1 MEEALSIFKKEIRIN
16 TDEKQKDEYHEK
28 IFDRYFEI
36 LETGAYPD
44 KNTISEEL
52 EKIMNGIEI
61 VKKSL
66 KDFSSY

>member
-1 MEEALSIFKKEIRIN
+1 MEEAISIFKNEIRIKS
-16 TDEKQKDEYHEK
+16 ELKQDDEYHEK

-36 LETGAYPD
+36 LETGAIPD
-44 KNTISEEL
+44 KNSISEEL
-52 EKIMNGIEI
+52 EKIMSGIEM